1 MKKKTTFLAIG
12 FLLAA
17 LLNAFGQLAI
27 TSQPQSATNL
37 AGTSATFSVA
47 ITGTPPFAY
56 QWLFNSSIPL
66 AGATNADLILTN
78 VQSFN
83 AGGYSVVVTN
93 VEGIVT
99 SVEATLI
106 VLTPPRI
113 TRQPAN
119 QTASLFANAAF
130 RVIATGDAPL
140 SYQWRFKNAD
150 LLGMTNSILTVTNVQ
165 RSDAGNYNVVVT
177 NPSGSITSQAATL
190 TITAFNSIYCFGFS
204 WTDTHNCGSLDPS
217 SYWNNR
223 FSNGPLWPDFLSTN
237 LGLAYVA
244 ANNYAVCAA
253 TSSDL
258 LNQVTSNFRAP
269 PEPELSIYFL
279 WVGGTEFLRALRSDP
294 AGLGYLAVTNEV
306 GWSRLIQ
313 TAILNNSNAVNRL
326 YSKGSRAIVLQ
337 AQMDLSKFPESIR
350 SFGTNSV
357 GLSKFSEYIARFN
370 SAFIDAMNTY
380 SQTRSDLRIVF
391 VDVFSKLN
399 EVLANPAQYDFTKTT
414 IDALDDTSLL
424 NKTFTGP
431 GADYVFWDHLH
442 GTTKLHELIAAWNLE
457 ALTNSILENLDVT
470 IANSLPNIGMN
481 RLQIGRDYT
490 LQSSPDL
497 SHWQDVHTF
506 PAAAGTNLWS
516 SPTTGISANFYRLT
530 WRP

>member
-47 ITGTPPFAY
+47 VTGTPPLAY

-119 QTASLFANAAF
+119 QTASLFADAAF

-177 NPSGSITSQAATL
+177 NPSGSITSQVATL
-190 TITAFNSIYCFGFS
+190 TITPFNSI
-204 WTDTHNCGSLDPS
+204 
-217 SYWNNR
+217 
-223 FSNGPLWPDFLSTN
+223 
-237 LGLAYVA
+237 
-244 ANNYAVCAA
+244 
-253 TSSDL
+253 
-258 LNQVTSNFRAP
+258 
-269 PEPELSIYFL
+269 
-279 WVGGTEFLRALRSDP
+279 
-294 AGLGYLAVTNEV
+294 
-306 GWSRLIQ
+306 
-313 TAILNNSNAVNRL
+313 
-326 YSKGSRAIVLQ
+326 
-337 AQMDLSKFPESIR
+337 
-350 SFGTNSV
+350 
-357 GLSKFSEYIARFN
+357 
-370 SAFIDAMNTY
+370 
-380 SQTRSDLRIVF
+380 
-391 VDVFSKLN
+391 
-399 EVLANPAQYDFTKTT
+399 
-414 IDALDDTSLL
+414 
-424 NKTFTGP
+424 
-431 GADYVFWDHLH
+431 
-442 GTTKLHELIAAWNLE
+442 
-457 ALTNSILENLDVT
+457 
-470 IANSLPNIGMN
+470 
-481 RLQIGRDYT
+481 
-490 LQSSPDL
+490 
-497 SHWQDVHTF
+497 
-506 PAAAGTNLWS
+506 
-516 SPTTGISANFYRLT
+516 
-530 WRP
+530 